1 MCARFKQKGWSSIK
15 GVEHAYVRLTK
26 RVKTLIS
33 HYLRACKASKVPK
46 WCLDII
52 RLEDGLDG
60 GDRMASIPSQQDPK
74 PQPTPEAQPNASSS
88 SSAAPP
94 KPILK
99 RKAPKV
105 TFEEEAPPQ
114 KKMKIPAFEFPVSKF
129 NWHTEDKPS
138 LGDIFGHDFGEQAPS
153 TPFHLEAE
161 VEAEL
166 DAEHTDDILVL
177 DSEQEHT
184 EPTPEPTPEIIYE
197 KVDKKTAG
205 FDTRRGAWWKADYGI
220 RQYATEFKTE
230 GNTVFAVF
238 RNTQKNKTHLVP
250 VPGLDASELEVFEN
264 GIQAKYKHTPAGE
277 QKKHE
282 VLFQGAFRHTH
293 THTHTHRNS
302 VVRPIARPKGRCRGI
317 LFLFILIL
325 NVLTGEVRP
334 TAGLLLIYLDSNF
347 HRGRVGEHGAWAMHG
362 TRPCIQGVFGK
373 DRILCSSKT
382 DAVTTRC
389 PSAVLFF
396 TRNVDKKSD
405 ILHISSDLPNA
416 EHMIVPCFAKSSR
429 GGEGGEGAGRGALGH
444 ASAHP

>member
-1 MCARFKQKGWSSIK
+1 
-15 GVEHAYVRLTK
+15 
-26 RVKTLIS
+26 
-33 HYLRACKASKVPK
+33 
-46 WCLDII
+46 
-52 RLEDGLDG
+52 
-60 GDRMASIPSQQDPK
+60 MASMLIPSQQDPK

-293 THTHTHRNS
+293 THTQKFRRPSHRPPEGPLS
-302 VVRPIARPKGRCRGI
+302 RHIIFIHFDFERIDRGSKAHCGVTI
-317 LFLFILIL
+317 DIFGFEFPS
-325 NVLTGEVRP
+325 GSC
-334 TAGLLLIYLDSNF
+334 G
-347 HRGRVGEHGAWAMHG
+347 G
-362 TRPCIQGVFGK
+362 TRGLGNAWNASVYSRRVWK
-373 DRILCSSKT
+373 R
-382 DAVTTRC
+382 
-389 PSAVLFF
+389 
-396 TRNVDKKSD
+396 SD
-405 ILHISSDLPNA
+405 PLL
-416 EHMIVPCFAKSSR
+416 E
-429 GGEGGEGAGRGALGH
+429 
-444 ASAHP
+444 